1 MLQHEYRFRWL
12 NDKDAT
18 IVEVEK
24 TIYAP
29 DLTDAKRQVK
39 EEWPLLDPE
48 KAMVERIKGN
58 GEPEPNLPLAI

>member
-1 MLQHEYRFRWL
+1 MLQYEYRFRWL

-29 DLTDAKRQVK
+29 DLNDAKKQVR
-39 EEWPLLDPE
+39 ENWPALDPE
-48 KAMVERIKGN
+48 KAMIERIKGN
-58 GEPEPNLPLAI
+58 GEPDPRPFPV

>member
-1 MLQHEYRFRWL
+1 MLQYEYRFRWL
-12 NDKDAT
+12 NDRDAT

-48 KAMVERIKGN
+48 KAMIERIKGN
-58 GEPEPNLPLAI
+58 GEPDPRPFPV